1 VRNNEGV
8 NVKLL
13 KKKKKRGGCCISTGL
28 LVKVSVG
35 YSFLCL
41 HGGWN
46 VQLHVTHS
54 CYLTWFSALVF
65 LPSFSRAQGMQ
76 LLLSWANGASL
87 EKAAS
92 PIALACTTL
101 PSENQG

>member
-1 VRNNEGV
+1 MRNNEGV

-13 KKKKKRGGCCISTGL
+13 KKKKEGGL
-28 LVKVSVG
+28 LHFNGASG
-35 YSFLCL
+35 ESFCGLFLSLSSWWVECPATCNTFL
-41 HGGWN
+41 LSY
-46 VQLHVTHS
+46 V
-54 CYLTWFSALVF
+54 VF

-76 LLLSWANGASL
+76 LLLSWADGASL

-92 PIALACTTL
+92 PIALAYTTL